1 MPVPQWPSLHGSN
14 ETINLMRRFCFIL
27 FLLPVFAPCVFA
39 QSANFR
45 FEQIKA
51 ELGLDQGTITAI
63 LQDRKGFMW
72 FGTWLGLAKYD
83 GYEVRF
89 FKQSAGT
96 GLGSNKVTA
105 LLEDRKG
112 RLWVGT
118 SNAGLYLFDRE
129 KERFISY
136 QREPDNAN
144 SLSNNN
150 VWALCEDDEGFI
162 WIGTDKGLNRL
173 DPEQR
178 RFSHFYRQPGDDGS
192 LSNDFIYSLCT
203 GPDGSVWIGTI
214 DGLNRIVR
222 KPNKQGWQV
231 TRYEIAPSLTE
242 NTEFHRFIYR
252 IKISVH
258 EPNTLWIGTKGGLK
272 KATYA
277 PGQAGRWQSIRH
289 FEHRPS
295 DPASLS
301 NNYVTDIWERKVDS
315 TLWLATFHGLNRMPL
330 REQKFQR
337 FYSGDD
343 DRYSITNNTV
353 RSLYEDRGGIF
364 WIGTEK
370 GVNRINF
377 KAKPFYHLSPDPVK
391 NSNRNITASLV
402 RGQASEGLWIGSRG
416 GGLLFLP
423 MENGQLQ
430 QPKIR
435 QIQLQARNTT
445 TAAAMVSYLVLDRK
459 GNIWMSTHGAG
470 VWRFSETRPPPAGP
484 VTHFSK
490 GNNLSL
496 PDDYVMTVF
505 ESEKDG
511 VWLGMWDSGLCR
523 YDESEARFQ
532 QFTQSDDASA
542 FNFKAFPNVN
552 MVETR
557 EGGRSI
563 LWVAT
568 RGGGLLKLCYNA
580 QKKTIEVLANYTHKE
595 ADPGSIC
602 HDVVNYLFIDSRKNL
617 WVGTEGGLDML
628 APGAQTFLHY
638 SEKSNA
644 VNDIVRGILE
654 DQQGNIWYSTQTG
667 GISCLTRNGET
678 VTFTS
683 SGDLQGN
690 YFYEPANC
698 ALPSVGMMVFGGVNG
713 LTFFD
718 PSKIQKNKMVPEVA
732 ITGFRLFN
740 KPVAP
745 GQYSESGRLILDKS
759 IGESA
764 QITLEYAQNVLAFE
778 FAALQYD
785 YPEKNRFAYKLE
797 GFNKD
802 WTYVDA
808 GQRLAQYTNLP
819 HGDYTFLVKATNS
832 DGVWNESPATVQL
845 CILAPWWRTWWAYCT
860 YTLFVMGVIYGIRR
874 VELTRFDL
882 RKKLTIERVE
892 REKLEELSQ
901 MKTQFFTN
909 ISHELRTPLTLIISP
924 LEQLIREARTN
935 RTFYQTFTLMHHNA
949 SRLLTMINQLLD
961 IRKGEEGMTKL
972 HVAEEDFVPFIE
984 EIVLSF
990 KSWAA
995 QREIDLVFVAETPA
1009 LKVWFD
1015 REQMEKVAYNL
1026 LSNAFKFTP
1035 DKGRVRVEVLTASEG
1050 TSTHACLRVSDTG
1063 PGIPDDQQTR
1073 IFERFYQVA
1082 DQAPVRGGQEGIGTG
1097 IGLALVKLLV
1107 ERHKGRVEV
1116 ASKTGEGS
1124 TFSVFL
1130 PLGNGHFDPADIQKS
1145 PANVESASSY
1155 FPLLAQEKP
1164 ADSPFGAADTRQET
1178 SARKY
1183 QLLVVE
1189 DNEDIRIFLRQS
1201 LESEYEIAEAADGK
1215 SGLALALENPPDLI
1229 ISDVAM
1235 PEMDGIELCRNLKT
1249 NVLTSHI
1256 PVILLTARTSLIF
1269 KIDGLETG
1277 ADDYITKP
1285 FNLHLLRL
1293 RMRNLIQIREKLR
1306 EKYNRQLE
1314 LKMPEHTPDASLDD
1328 TFLATLIQKIESNL
1342 EDSEYSVDQLASGVL
1357 LSRMQLY
1364 RKLKAI
1370 TDQTP
1375 HDLIRTCRLRKAAE
1389 LLATGQYTVAE
1400 ITYKVGYTD
1409 LKHFREQFRKQFG
1422 VSPSAYE

>member
-1 MPVPQWPSLHGSN
+1 MK
-14 ETINLMRRFCFIL
+14 RFCCIL
-27 FLLPVFAPCVFA
+27 ILISVFSCCLFA
-39 QSANFR
+39 QSETFR
-45 FEQIKA
+45 FGQIKA
-51 ELGLDQGTITAI
+51 ELGLDQGTITSI

-83 GYEVRF
+83 GYQVRF

-96 GLGSNKVTA
+96 GLGSNKVAA

-129 KERFISY
+129 KERFIAY

-162 WIGTDKGLNRL
+162 WIGTDKGLNRF

-178 RFSHFYRQPGDDGS
+178 RFSHFYSQPGDESS
-192 LSNDFIYSLCT
+192 LSNDFIYSLCA
-203 GPDGSVWIGTI
+203 GPDGSVWVGTI

-222 KPNKQGWQV
+222 KPNREGWQV
-231 TRYEIAPSLTE
+231 MRYEIAPPLAET
-242 NTEFHRFIYR
+242 NEFHHFIYR
-252 IKISVH
+252 IRVAVH
-258 EPNTLWIGTKGGLK
+258 EANTLWIGTKGGLK
-272 KATYA
+272 KATFA

-289 FEHRPS
+289 FEHLPG

-301 NNYVTDIWERKVDS
+301 NNYVTDIWERKEDS
-315 TLWLATFHGLNRMPL
+315 SLWLATFHGLNRMTF
-330 REQKFQR
+330 RDTKFQS

-343 DRYSITNNTV
+343 DRYSITNNTL

-402 RGQASEGLWIGSRG
+402 RGRAKEGLWIGARG

-423 MENGQLQ
+423 MENGKLQ
-430 QPKIR
+430 QHKIR
-435 QIQLQARNTT
+435 QIQLQTRNTS
-445 TAAAMVSYLVLDRK
+445 TAAAMASYMILDRK

-484 VTHFSK
+484 VTHFFK
-490 GNNLSL
+490 GSNPAL

-511 VWLGMWDSGLCR
+511 VWLGMWDKGLCR
-523 YDESEARFQ
+523 YDESEQRFQ
-532 QFTQSDDASA
+532 HFTQSDDAGA

-552 MVETR
+552 MLETK
-557 EGGRSI
+557 EGQRSI

-568 RGGGLLKLCYNA
+568 RGGGLLKLFYNA
-580 QKKTIEVLANYTHKE
+580 EKKTLEVLAHYTHKE

-602 HDVVNYLFIDSRKNL
+602 HDVINYLFLDSRKNL
-617 WVGTEGGLDML
+617 WIGTEGGLDML
-628 APGAQTFLHY
+628 APGEQSFRHC
-638 SEKSNA
+638 SESNNA

-654 DQQGNIWYSTQTG
+654 DRQGNIWYSTQTG
-667 GISCLTRNGET
+667 GISCLPPNGET

-683 SGDLQGN
+683 TGDLQGN

-698 ALPSVGMMVFGGVNG
+698 WLPSVGMMVFGGVNG
-713 LTFFD
+713 LTLFD
-718 PSKIQKNKMVPEVA
+718 PSKIQKNQTVPEVA

-740 KPVAP
+740 KPVVP
-745 GQYSESGRLILDKS
+745 EQSNDSGRLILDKS
-759 IGESA
+759 IGESP
-764 QITLEYAQNVLAFE
+764 QITLEYSQNVLAFE

-832 DGVWNESPATVQL
+832 DGVWNEIPATVQL
-845 CILAPWWRTWWAYCT
+845 RILAPWWQTWWAYSA
-860 YTLFVMGVIYGIRR
+860 YVLFGLALIYGIRR

-882 RKKLTIERVE
+882 RKKLAIERVE
-892 REKLEELSQ
+892 REKVEELSQ

-935 RTFYQTFTLMHHNA
+935 RAFYQTFTLMHHNA

-972 HVAEEDFVPFIE
+972 HVSEEDFVPFIE

-990 KSWAA
+990 KSWAL
-995 QREIDLVFVAETPA
+995 QREIDLVFMSESPPM
-1009 LKVWFD
+1009 KVWFD

-1035 DKGRVRVEVLTASEG
+1035 DKGRVRVEVLAAG
-1050 TSTHACLRVSDTG
+1050 DGAARFVCLQVSDTG
-1063 PGIPDDQQTR
+1063 PGIPEDQQSR

-1082 DQAPVRGGQEGIGTG
+1082 EQTPVRSGQEGIGTG

-1107 ERHKGRVEV
+1107 ERHHGRVEV
-1116 ASKTGEGS
+1116 SSKPGAGS

-1130 PLGNGHFDPADIQKS
+1130 PLGNAHFAPTDIQKM
-1145 PANVESASSY
+1145 PASGESSGGYLPLAPLENPPAAALSEAETHVE
-1155 FPLLAQEKP
+1155 
-1164 ADSPFGAADTRQET
+1164 AA
-1178 SARKY
+1178 ARKY
-1183 QLLVVE
+1183 RLLVVE
-1189 DNEDIRIFLRQS
+1189 DNEDIRLFLRQS
-1201 LESEYEIAEAADGK
+1201 LESEYEIAEAGDGK
-1215 SGLALALENPPDLI
+1215 SGLELALENPPDLV

-1235 PEMDGIELCRNLKT
+1235 PEMDGIELCRSLKT
-1249 NVLTSHI
+1249 NLLTSHI

-1314 LKMPEHTPDASLDD
+1314 FKMPEQAPDASMDD
-1328 TFLATLIQKIESNL
+1328 TFLANLIRKIEANL
-1342 EDSEYSVDQLASGVL
+1342 EDSEFSVDQLASGVL
-1357 LSRMQLY
+1357 MSRMQLY

>member
-1 MPVPQWPSLHGSN
+1 M
-14 ETINLMRRFCFIL
+14 CCIL
-27 FLLPVFAPCVFA
+27 FLFPGFVHGLFA
-39 QSANFR
+39 QPANYR

-72 FGTWLGLAKYD
+72 FGTWLGLAQYD

-129 KERFISY
+129 KERFIAY
-136 QREPDNAN
+136 QRESDNAN

-150 VWALCEDDEGFI
+150 VWALCEDDEGFL

-173 DPEQR
+173 NPESG
-178 RFSHFYRQPGDDGS
+178 RFSHFYRQPGDDAS

-203 GPDGSVWIGTI
+203 GPDGSIWVGTI

-222 KPNKQGWQV
+222 QPNRQGWQV
-231 TRYEIAPSLTE
+231 MRYEIAPSSTE

-252 IKISVH
+252 IRNALH
-258 EPNTLWIGTKGGLK
+258 EPNALWIGTKGGLK

-277 PGQAGRWQSIRH
+277 PAQAGRWQSIVH
-289 FEHRPS
+289 FEHVPGDPS
-295 DPASLS
+295 SLS
-301 NNYVTDIWERKVDS
+301 NNYVTDIWERKGDS
-315 TLWLATFHGLNRMPL
+315 SLWLATFHGLNRL
-330 REQKFQR
+330 AFGGHKFRR
-337 FYSGDD
+337 FHSGDD
-343 DRYSITNNTV
+343 ERYSITNNTV
-353 RSLYEDRGGIF
+353 RSLFEDRGGIF

-377 KAKPFYHLSPDPVK
+377 KSKPFYHLSPDPVK

-402 RGQASEGLWIGSRG
+402 RGRAEEGLWLGTRG
-416 GGLLFLP
+416 GGLMFLP
-423 MENGQLQ
+423 MENGQFQ
-430 QPKIR
+430 QQKIR
-435 QIQLQARNTT
+435 QIPLQTHTASM
-445 TAAAMVSYLVLDRK
+445 AAAMVSYLILDRK
-459 GNIWMSTHGAG
+459 GNIWMTTHGAG
-470 VWRFSETRPPPAGP
+470 VLRFSETRPPPAGP

-490 GNNLSL
+490 GRNQNL
-496 PDDYVMTVF
+496 PDDYVMTFF

-511 VWLGMWDSGLCR
+511 VWLGMWDAGLCR
-523 YDESEARFQ
+523 YDESRGQFR
-532 QFTQSDDASA
+532 QFTRSDDASA
-542 FNFKAFPNVN
+542 FNFRAFPNVN
-552 MVETR
+552 MLETK
-557 EGGRSI
+557 EGQRSI

-568 RGGGLLKLCYNA
+568 RGGGLLKLSFNP
-580 QKKTIEVLANYTHKE
+580 QKETLDVLANFTHKE
-595 ADPGSIC
+595 SDPGSIC
-602 HDVVNYLFIDSRKNL
+602 HDVVNYLFLDSRNNL

-628 APGAQTFLHY
+628 APGAQAFQHH
-638 SEKSNA
+638 SEKNNA

-654 DQQGNIWYSTQTG
+654 DRQGNIWYSSQTG
-667 GISCLTRNGET
+667 GISCLNQSGET

-683 SGDLQGN
+683 NGDLQGN

-698 ALPSVGMMVFGGVNG
+698 VLPAAGMMVFGGVNG
-713 LTFFD
+713 LTYFN
-718 PSKIQKNKMVPEVA
+718 PSRIQKNKTVPAVA

-740 KPVAP
+740 TPVKP
-745 GQYSESGRLILDKS
+745 GQYSDSGRLILDKS
-759 IGESA
+759 IIESP
-764 QITLEYAQNVLAFE
+764 QITLEHTQNVLAFE

-785 YPEKNRFAYKLE
+785 YPEKNRFAYKLA

-819 HGDYTFLVKATNS
+819 HGDYTFIVKATNS
-832 DGVWNESPATVQL
+832 DGVWNETPATVKL
-845 CILAPWWRTWWAYCT
+845 CILAPWWQTWWAYAA
-860 YTLFVMGVIYGIRR
+860 YILFGLGVIYGIRR

-882 RKKLTIERVE
+882 RKKLAIERVE

-901 MKTQFFTN
+901 MKSQFFTN

-935 RTFYQTFTLMHHNA
+935 RTFYQTFSLMHHNA

-972 HVAEEDFVPFIE
+972 HVSEDDFVQFVE

-990 KSWAA
+990 KSWAN
-995 QREIDLVFVAETPA
+995 QREIDLVFLPETPSF
-1009 LKVWFD
+1009 KVWFD

-1035 DKGRVRVEVLTASEG
+1035 DKGRVRVEVLTTGAG
-1050 TSTHACLRVSDTG
+1050 ALQQFACLRVSDTG
-1063 PGIPDDQQTR
+1063 PGIPEDQQTR

-1082 DQAPVRGGQEGIGTG
+1082 HQKPVRGGQEGIGTG

-1107 ERHKGRVEV
+1107 ERHHGQVEV
-1116 ASKTGEGS
+1116 VSKMGEGS
-1124 TFSVFL
+1124 TFSIFL
-1130 PLGNGHFDPADIQKS
+1130 PLGNAHFSPEDIQKS
-1145 PANVESASSY
+1145 PAISESLISHFLPVRQDIPHEAAPTATEPSAETITRKY
-1155 FPLLAQEKP
+1155 PLLI
-1164 ADSPFGAADTRQET
+1164 
-1178 SARKY
+1178 
-1183 QLLVVE
+1183 VE
-1189 DNEDIRIFLRQS
+1189 DNEDIRAFLRQS

-1215 SGLALALENPPDLI
+1215 TGLALALENPPDLV
-1229 ISDVAM
+1229 ISDIAM

-1293 RMRNLIQIREKLR
+1293 RMRNLIHIREKLR

-1314 LKMPEHTPDASLDD
+1314 FKIPETEADTSLDD
-1328 TFLATLIQKIESNL
+1328 TFLATLIRSIENNL
-1342 EDSEYSVDQLASGVL
+1342 EDSEFSVDQLAAGVF

-1364 RKLKAI
+1364 RKLKAL

-1375 HDLIRTCRLRKAAE
+1375 HDLIRTCRLRKAAA
-1389 LLATGQYTVAE
+1389 LLATGKYTVAE

>member
-1 MPVPQWPSLHGSN
+1 MKRL
-14 ETINLMRRFCFIL
+14 CCIL
-27 FLLPVFAPCVFA
+27 FLIPVFAHCLFS
-39 QSANFR
+39 QSETFR

-89 FKQSAGT
+89 FKQSAGN

-129 KERFISY
+129 KERFIAY

-173 DPEQR
+173 DPDQR
-178 RFSHFYRQPGDDGS
+178 RFSHFYRQPGDENS
-192 LSNDFIYSLCT
+192 LSNDFIYSLCAS
-203 GPDGSVWIGTI
+203 PDGSVWIGTI

-222 KPNKQGWQV
+222 KPNRQGWQV
-231 TRYEIAPSLTE
+231 MRYEIAPPSVG
-242 NTEFHRFIYR
+242 NTEFHHFIYR
-252 IKISVH
+252 IRVALH
-258 EPNTLWIGTKGGLK
+258 EPNTLWIGTKSGLK

-277 PGQAGRWQSIRH
+277 PGQTGRWQSIRH
-289 FEHRPS
+289 FEYHPAN
-295 DPASLS
+295 PASLS
-301 NNYVTDIWERKVDS
+301 NNYVTDIWERKADS
-315 TLWLATFHGLNRMPL
+315 TLWLATFHGLNRMTL
-330 REQKFQR
+330 RDTQFRR

-402 RGQASEGLWIGSRG
+402 RSRAKAGLWVGTRG

-423 MENGQLQ
+423 MENGQLRQ
-430 QPKIR
+430 NKIEP
-435 QIQLQARNTT
+435 IQLQKRNTS
-445 TAAAMVSYLVLDRK
+445 TAAAMTSYLILDRK

-470 VWRFSETRPPPAGP
+470 VWRFSENRPPPAGP
-484 VTHFSK
+484 VTHFFK
-490 GNNLSL
+490 GSNPAL
-496 PDDYVMTVF
+496 PDNYVMTVF
-505 ESEKDG
+505 ESEKNG
-511 VWLGMWDSGLCR
+511 VWLGMWDAGLCR
-523 YDESEARFQ
+523 YDESEQRFQ
-532 QFTQSDDASA
+532 QFAQSDDAGA

-552 MVETR
+552 MLETK
-557 EGGRSI
+557 EGQRSI

-568 RGGGLLKLCYNA
+568 RGGGLLKLFYNA
-580 QKKTIEVLANYTHKE
+580 QNKTLEVLAHYTHKE
-595 ADPGSIC
+595 ADSGSIC
-602 HDVVNYLFIDSRKNL
+602 HDVVNYLFLDRHKNL
-617 WVGTEGGLDML
+617 WIGTEGGLDML
-628 APGAQTFLHY
+628 APGAQTFRHF
-638 SEKSNA
+638 SEKNNA

-654 DQQGNIWYSTQTG
+654 DNEGNIWYSTQTG
-667 GISCLTRNGET
+667 GISCLTPDGET

-683 SGDLQGN
+683 TGDLQGN

-698 ALPSVGMMVFGGVNG
+698 SLPSIGMMVFGGVNG
-713 LTFFD
+713 LTLFD
-718 PSKIQKNKMVPEVA
+718 PSKIQKNQTVPAVA

-740 KPVAP
+740 KPVSP

-759 IGESA
+759 IGESP

-785 YPEKNRFAYKLE
+785 YPEKNRFAYLLE

-832 DGVWNESPATVQL
+832 DGVWNPTPVSVKL
-845 CILAPWWRTWWAYCT
+845 CILPPWWQTWWAYLS
-860 YTLFVMGVIYGIRR
+860 YSLFALGVIYGIRR

-882 RKKLTIERVE
+882 RKKLAIERVE
-892 REKLEELSQ
+892 REKVEELSQ

-924 LEQLIREARTN
+924 LEQLIREARTT

-972 HVAEEDFVPFIE
+972 HVTEEDFVPFIE

-990 KSWAA
+990 KSWAI
-995 QREIDLVFVAETPA
+995 QREIDLVFMSEAPA
-1009 LKVWFD
+1009 LNVWFD

-1035 DKGRVRVEVLTASEG
+1035 DKGRVRVEVLVAGEGASRFV
-1050 TSTHACLRVSDTG
+1050 CLRVNDTG
-1063 PGIPDDQQTR
+1063 SGIPEDQQNR

-1082 DQAPVRGGQEGIGTG
+1082 DQAPVRSGQEGIGTG

-1107 ERHKGRVEV
+1107 ERHHGRVEV
-1116 ASKTGEGS
+1116 ASKPGEGS

-1130 PLGNGHFDPADIQKS
+1130 PLGNAHFAAADIQKL
-1145 PANVESASSY
+1145 PANAEPASSY
-1155 FPLLAQEKP
+1155 FSLAAFEK
-1164 ADSPFGAADTRQET
+1164 SPDAAAPVVET
-1178 SARKY
+1178 NGTTIAKKY

-1189 DNEDIRIFLRQS
+1189 DNEDIRLFLRQS
-1201 LESEYEIAEAADGK
+1201 LESHYEIAEAADGK
-1215 SGLALALENPPDLI
+1215 SGLAFALENPPDLV

-1235 PEMDGIELCRNLKT
+1235 PEMDGIELCKTLKT

-1285 FNLHLLRL
+1285 FNMHLLQL
-1293 RMRNLIQIREKLR
+1293 RIRNLIQIREKLR
-1306 EKYNRQLE
+1306 EKYNRQLD
-1314 LKMPEHTPDASLDD
+1314 LKMPEPAPDASIDD
-1328 TFLATLIQKIESNL
+1328 AFLANLIQKIESNL
-1342 EDSEYSVDQLASGVL
+1342 EDSEFSVDQLAASVL